1 MKIYGIVCFI
11 VGVAA
16 LAALVIRRGR
26 STPVRWPDY
35 LMIFVGLAGA
45 LGGLAIF
52 FVRAT

>member
-1 MKIYGIVCFI
+1 MQILGILCFV

-26 STPVRWPDY
+26 STPLRWPDY

-45 LGGLAIF
+45 LGGLAIM

>member
-1 MKIYGIVCFI
+1 MRLFGIVCFI

-16 LAALVIRRGR
+16 LSALVIRRGR
-26 STPVRWPDY
+26 STPLRWPDY

-45 LGGLAIF
+45 LGGLAII